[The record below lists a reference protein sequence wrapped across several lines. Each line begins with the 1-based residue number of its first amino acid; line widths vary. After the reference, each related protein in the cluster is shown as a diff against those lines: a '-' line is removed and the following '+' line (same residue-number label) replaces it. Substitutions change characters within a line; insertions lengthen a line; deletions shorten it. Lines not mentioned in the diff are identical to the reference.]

1 MLQIWKNK
9 PFVSLLVSYGWVILY
24 LLGALYY
31 AHCQIV
37 ITHDDMLHYFGISA
51 YMNASH
57 QYLYTSN
64 FAGSLYTEKPPL
76 FFWTIA
82 LGWKLFGI
90 SYWWP
95 HLLSAFFIMSWIVLG
110 KKIYQMFFPNDIT
123 GPALFPWVFAAS
135 VGGMTYLSYYRVDW
149 ILTFAFL
156 LFYYGF
162 VGLYLDEVK
171 YHQKKYYFY
180 IIFATVIGL
189 LSKGP
194 LIFIWTLVPCSIALL
209 NKASNKQAIWT
220 TLLYSFYGI
229 LLALVIWF
237 IPAFLYSPTRYWH
250 TMIGGVV
257 KSHVQHFVGWHFIL
271 LKKVFLFYLLPWVAI
286 VIVVS
291 RSFRAAKDFY
301 RRAPFW
307 SFILV
312 PTVIFFV
319 HGGYDWYLLPAMPLC
334 FMFLARVLS
343 EGLGCAWIK
352 RLCMIVLMVLFFC
365 FSAIL
370 FYKLFFTVKD
380 SHFLFY
386 GSLPVGVFSVIAILC
401 FLAGVLVLVKRE
413 QLFVFLPFYAC
424 VFFISYIAI
433 QGYGKKK
440 IISYSGRHKMLSL
453 IAKQLEKKQAVAFY
467 SGADSIVS
475 GISLFELGLHHNLP
489 VISSINLQS
498 FMKQHAGALL
508 ITFNRDKKP
517 CPKGFNY
524 LIDLPYYKPYGQGQI
539 TLCQAKSHDLKK

>member
-1 MLQIWKNK
+1 MFQLWKNK
-9 PFVSLLVSYGWVILY
+9 PLVSLLVSYGWVILY

-95 HLLSAFFIMSWIVLG
+95 QLLSAFFIMSWIMLG
-110 KKIYQMFFPNDIT
+110 KKIYHMFFPNDIT
-123 GPALFPWVFAAS
+123 GCQLYPWIFIAS
-135 VGGMTYLSYYRVDW
+135 VGGLTYLSYYRVDW
-149 ILTFAFL
+149 ILTYAFL
-156 LFYYGF
+156 LFYYSF
-162 VGLYLDEVK
+162 VSLYLDEVK

-180 IIFATVIGL
+180 IVFSTVIGL
-189 LSKGP
+189 LSKGA
-194 LIFIWTLVPCSIALL
+194 LIFIWTVVPCSIALL
-209 NKASNKQAIWT
+209 NKTSDKQAIWT

-229 LLALVIWF
+229 FITLVIWF
-237 IPAFLYSPTRYWH
+237 IPVYLYSPTLYWH

-271 LKKVFLFYLLPWVAI
+271 LKKVFLFYLLPWVAT
-286 VIVVS
+286 VVVVS
-291 RSFRAAKDFY
+291 RSFRAAKGFY

-312 PTVIFFV
+312 PTIIFFV
-319 HGGYDWYLLPAMPLC
+319 HGGYEWYLLPSMLLC
-334 FMFLARVLS
+334 FMFLTRILS
-343 EGLGCAWIK
+343 EGLDCSWIN
-352 RLCMIVLMVLFFC
+352 RLCMIVLTVLFFS

-386 GSLPVGVFSVIAILC
+386 GSLPVGVFSGIAIIC
-401 FLAGVLVLVKRE
+401 FLTGMLVLVKRE

-424 VFFISYIAI
+424 VFFISYIAV

-440 IISYSGRHKMLSL
+440 IISYSGRHRMLSV
-453 IAKQLEKKQAVAFY
+453 IAKQLDKKQAVAFY
-467 SGADSIVS
+467 SGADRIVS
-475 GISLFELGLHHNLP
+475 AISLFELGLNFNLP
-489 VISSINLQS
+489 VIGQFNLQS
-498 FMKQHAGALL
+498 YIKQHPEALL
-508 ITFNRDKKP
+508 IIFNREKQP
-517 CPKGFNY
+517 CPNSLKS
-524 LIDLPYYKPYGQGQI
+524 LIVLERYKPYGEGQI
-539 TLCQAKSHDLKK
+539 NLCQAK